1 MVPVTLLQRAAL
13 ALLPLSLLA
22 ACTTP
27 AGQQQ
32 PASDLLPASYAH
44 SAGGSA
50 AVIQSDSGWRDVF
63 TDPGLQA
70 LIEQALDNNR
80 DLRTAV
86 LRVQEAQALY
96 GIQRSEQ
103 IPSVGVMADGQRGRT
118 PASLSPSQQAMVA
131 GSYSVGLGVASWE
144 IDFWGR
150 IRHLS
155 DAALQNY
162 LATDAAQ
169 RALRISL
176 VAEVANTW
184 LLQREYDQRIEI
196 ARQSVSTRQESNR
209 IYTRRYEVGA
219 SSLLELTQVRTLLT
233 QAQALLEQL
242 EQARERNGHALALLA
257 GGPVDLTPR
266 TGLLD
271 RQLKLRPV
279 AAGLPSALLTQ
290 RPDIIAA
297 EHQLA
302 AAQAQIG
309 AARAAFFPNITL
321 TGLFGTASSELDG
334 LFHAGSRTWSFVPSI
349 TLPIFTA
356 GRLRNNLNLAE
367 VRADMAVAHYEKT
380 VQSAFRDVS
389 DALSARHWL
398 QRQLATQT
406 QGLQAQRQRARL
418 VRMRYDSGAVSYLEV
433 LDADRSLLQA
443 EQEHVVTQRQLLAAQ
458 IQLFAALGGG
468 AMGST
473 PQP

>member
-1 MVPVTLLQRAAL
+1 MVPATLLQRATL

-22 ACTTP
+22 ACATP

-32 PASDLLPASYAH
+32 AASDLLPASYAR

-50 AVIQSDSGWRDVF
+50 AAIQSDTGWRDVF

-70 LIEQALDNNR
+70 LIDQALANNR

-96 GIQRSEQ
+96 GIQRSELM
-103 IPSVGVMADGQRGRT
+103 PSVGVMADGQRGRT

-131 GSYSVGLGVASWE
+131 SSYSVGLGVASWE

-309 AARAAFFPNITL
+309 AARAAFFPSITL
-321 TGLFGTASSELDG
+321 TGMFGSASNELDG
-334 LFHAGSRTWSFVPSI
+334 LFQGGSRTWSFMPSI

-433 LDADRSLLQA
+433 LDAERSLLQA
-443 EQEHVVTQRQLLAAQ
+443 EQDHVVTQRQLLAAQ

-468 AMGST
+468 SLGST

>member
-196 ARQSVSTRQESNR
+196 AQQSVSTRQESNR

-242 EQARERNGHALALLA
+242 EQARERNGHALALLG

-309 AARAAFFPNITL
+309 AARAAFFPSISL
-321 TGLFGTASSELDG
+321 TGMFGTASNELDG
-334 LFHAGSRTWSFVPSI
+334 LFQGGSRTWSFMPSI

>member
-1 MVPVTLLQRAAL
+1 MVPATLFQRAGL
-13 ALLPLSLLA
+13 ALLPLTLLG
-22 ACTTP
+22 ACAVP
-27 AGQQQ
+27 GGQQQ
-32 PASDLLPASYAH
+32 PASDILPARYERATDSPPA
-44 SAGGSA
+44 SMGN
-50 AVIQSDSGWRDVF
+50 DSGWRDYF
-63 TDPGLQA
+63 SHPELQA
-70 LIEQALDNNR
+70 LIAQALANNR
-80 DLRTAV
+80 DLRTAA

-96 GIQRSEQ
+96 GIQRSGLM
-103 IPSVGVMADGQRGRT
+103 PSVGVMADGQRGRT
-118 PASLSPSQQAMVA
+118 PASLSPSRQSMVSS
-131 GSYSVGLGVASWE
+131 SYSVGLGLASWE

-242 EQARERNGHALALLA
+242 EQARERNGNALALLA

-279 AAGLPSALLTQ
+279 TAGLPSALLTQ

-302 AAQAQIG
+302 AARAQIG
-309 AARAAFFPNITL
+309 AARAAFFPSISL
-321 TGLFGTASSELDG
+321 TGMLGTASHELDG
-334 LFHAGSRTWSFVPSI
+334 LFQGGNRTWSFMPSI
-349 TLPIFTA
+349 SLPIFTA

-367 VRADMAVAHYEKT
+367 ARADMAVANYEKT

-398 QRQLATQT
+398 QRQLATHT

-433 LDADRSLLQA
+433 LDAERSLLQA
-443 EQEHVVTQRQLLAAQ
+443 EQDHVVTQRQLLAAQ

-468 AMGST
+468 SLGST

>member
-1 MVPVTLLQRAAL
+1 MRT
-13 ALLPLSLLA
+13 
-22 ACTTP
+22 
-27 AGQQQ
+27 
-32 PASDLLPASYAH
+32 AH

-242 EQARERNGHALALLA
+242 EQARERNGHALALLG

-309 AARAAFFPNITL
+309 AARAAFFPSISL
-321 TGLFGTASSELDG
+321 TGMFGTASNELDG
-334 LFHAGSRTWSFVPSI
+334 LFQGGSRTWSFMPSI

>member
-1 MVPVTLLQRAAL
+1 MVPATLLQRAAL

-242 EQARERNGHALALLA
+242 EQARERNGHALALLG

-309 AARAAFFPNITL
+309 AARAAFFPSISL
-321 TGLFGTASSELDG
+321 TGMFGTASNELDG
-334 LFHAGSRTWSFVPSI
+334 LFQGGSRTWSFMPSI

-433 LDADRSLLQA
+433 LDAERSLLQA
-443 EQEHVVTQRQLLAAQ
+443 EQDHVVTQRQLLAAQ

-468 AMGST
+468 SLGST

>member
-1 MVPVTLLQRAAL
+1 MVPATLLQRAAL

-309 AARAAFFPNITL
+309 AARAAFFPSISL
-321 TGLFGTASSELDG
+321 TGMFGTASNELDG
-334 LFHAGSRTWSFVPSI
+334 LFQGGSRTWSFMPSI

>member
-118 PASLSPSQQAMVA
+118 PASLSPSQQALVA

-196 ARQSVSTRQESNR
+196 AQQSVSTRQESNR

-433 LDADRSLLQA
+433 LDAERSLLQA
-443 EQEHVVTQRQLLAAQ
+443 EQDHVVTQRQLLAAQ

-468 AMGST
+468 SLGST

>member
-1 MVPVTLLQRAAL
+1 M
-13 ALLPLSLLA
+13 
-22 ACTTP
+22 
-27 AGQQQ
+27 
-32 PASDLLPASYAH
+32 
-44 SAGGSA
+44 
-50 AVIQSDSGWRDVF
+50 
-63 TDPGLQA
+63 
-70 LIEQALDNNR
+70 
-80 DLRTAV
+80 
-86 LRVQEAQALY
+86 
-96 GIQRSEQ
+96 
-103 IPSVGVMADGQRGRT
+103 
-118 PASLSPSQQAMVA
+118 
-131 GSYSVGLGVASWE
+131 
-144 IDFWGR
+144 
-150 IRHLS
+150 
-155 DAALQNY
+155 
-162 LATDAAQ
+162 
-169 RALRISL
+169 
-176 VAEVANTW
+176 
-184 LLQREYDQRIEI
+184 
-196 ARQSVSTRQESNR
+196 
-209 IYTRRYEVGA
+209 
-219 SSLLELTQVRTLLT
+219 RTLLT

-242 EQARERNGHALALLA
+242 EQARERNGHALALLG

-433 LDADRSLLQA
+433 LDAERSLLQA
-443 EQEHVVTQRQLLAAQ
+443 EQDHVVTQRQLLAAQ

-468 AMGST
+468 SLGST

>member
-1 MVPVTLLQRAAL
+1 M
-13 ALLPLSLLA
+13 
-22 ACTTP
+22 
-27 AGQQQ
+27 
-32 PASDLLPASYAH
+32 
-44 SAGGSA
+44 
-50 AVIQSDSGWRDVF
+50 
-63 TDPGLQA
+63 
-70 LIEQALDNNR
+70 
-80 DLRTAV
+80 
-86 LRVQEAQALY
+86 
-96 GIQRSEQ
+96 
-103 IPSVGVMADGQRGRT
+103 
-118 PASLSPSQQAMVA
+118 
-131 GSYSVGLGVASWE
+131 
-144 IDFWGR
+144 
-150 IRHLS
+150 
-155 DAALQNY
+155 
-162 LATDAAQ
+162 
-169 RALRISL
+169 
-176 VAEVANTW
+176 
-184 LLQREYDQRIEI
+184 
-196 ARQSVSTRQESNR
+196 
-209 IYTRRYEVGA
+209 
-219 SSLLELTQVRTLLT
+219 RTLLT

-242 EQARERNGHALALLA
+242 EQARERNGHALALLG

-309 AARAAFFPNITL
+309 AARAAFFPSISL
-321 TGLFGTASSELDG
+321 TGMFGTASNELDG
-334 LFHAGSRTWSFVPSI
+334 LFQGGSRTWSFMPSI